1 MQPLDSSDE
10 GEKAVPKLHHLE
22 TYNYF
27 VSSFKLELTIMTLI
41 DADSLWR
48 MIFGNFDWPPSCL
61 CPLPRLSLPLPLGL
75 SSPVLTAAQG

>member
-41 DADSLWR
+41 DAD
-48 MIFGNFDWPPSCL
+48 
-61 CPLPRLSLPLPLGL
+61 LSLENDLW
-75 SSPVLTAAQG
+75 QF